1 MANKERNNIYAVTA
15 DAVDLA
21 LDTAGTIGSMV
32 GTIANAVGIGS
43 SDKEKSEEQ
52 QQRREADTAANRVAN
67 SLREEAE
74 AVKPRSHK
82 AHASAGHAVKSRAS
96 KTAKKSTKSH
106 SAKSTKS
113 RSAKKATRS
122 H

>member
-1 MANKERNNIYAVTA
+1 VANKERNNIYAVTA

-43 SDKEKSEEQ
+43 SDKDKKKSEEQ
-52 QQRREADTAANRVAN
+52 QQRREADSAANRVAN

-74 AVKPRSHK
+74 AVKPPSHK
-82 AHASAGHAVKSRAS
+82 AHASSGHAAKSRAT
-96 KTAKKSTKSH
+96 KTAKKATKSH
-106 SAKSTKS
+106 SSKSTKS
-113 RSAKKATRS
+113 RSAKKTA

>member
-15 DAVDLA
+15 DAIDLA
-21 LDTAGTIGSMV
+21 LDTAGTIGSVV

-43 SDKEKSEEQ
+43 SDKSEKSAEQ
-52 QQRREADTAANRVAN
+52 QQRREADAAANRVAT

-82 AHASAGHAVKSRAS
+82 AHASDGHAAKSRAS

-106 SAKSTKS
+106 SSKSTKT
-113 RSAKKATRS
+113 RSAKKATR
-122 H
+122 

>member
-1 MANKERNNIYAVTA
+1 MAKERNNIYAVTA

-32 GTIANAVGIGS
+32 GGLASAVGLGTS
-43 SDKEKSEEQ
+43 ESEKEKSDHQ
-52 QQRREADTAANRVAN
+52 NREAEDAANRVST

-82 AHASAGHAVKSRAS
+82 AHATTAHAAKSRAT
-96 KTAKKSTKSH
+96 KTAKKSTKSR
-106 SAKSTKS
+106 SAKTSKS
-113 RSAKKATRS
+113 RSSRKASR
-122 H
+122 